1 MSISEKSRKAME
13 HLGLTG
19 YEIRV
24 YVSLLEAGAMTA
36 SDISKK
42 SGVPYSKIYEVLNT
56 LEEKGW
62 LESDSSRPQQ
72 FFPKSPSSAL
82 EVTKSKI
89 ETSFR
94 ESQVSIVNELMPI
107 YTKSGIK
114 ERPEIWVARGVFN
127 IAAKVNEVIQNSQQ
141 ELLVALPQVAENFTK
156 PLQPILRSMHERGI
170 RIRILVSAKM
180 NPDTIK
186 ALSRF
191 SEVRLRDGLFGGGVI
206 GDGKHVVILLGEN
219 APDSTSEVDP
229 IAIWA
234 DHSGLAGFAK
244 GYFQYLWND
253 TVNQDQEPA
262 GSGNPKK
269 RNLQV

>member
-24 YVSLLEAGAMTA
+24 YLSLLDAGAMTA

-72 FFPKSPSSAL
+72 FFPKSPSTAL
-82 EVTKSKI
+82 EVAKMKI

-94 ESQVSIVNELMPI
+94 ESQSIIVNELMPI

-127 IAAKVNEVIQNSQQ
+127 IAAKVNEIIQNSQQ
-141 ELLVALPQVAENFTK
+141 ELLVALPQVAENIAK
-156 PLQPILRSMHERGI
+156 PLQPILRSIHDRGVK
-170 RIRILVSAKM
+170 IRILASAKM
-180 NPDTIK
+180 NPETVK
-186 ALSRF
+186 ALSRTA
-191 SEVRLRDGLFGGGVI
+191 EVRTREGLFGGGVI
-206 GDGKHVVILLGEN
+206 ADAKHVVILLGETTGEN
-219 APDSTSEVDP
+219 GSLDA

-244 GYFQYLWND
+244 GYFQYLWED
-253 TVNQDQEPA
+253 AMQHSSTR
-262 GSGNPKK
+262 KT
-269 RNLQV
+269 RII

>member
-1 MSISEKSRKAME
+1 ME
-13 HLGLTG
+13 QLGLTG

-72 FFPKSPSSAL
+72 FFPKSPSTAL
-82 EVTKSKI
+82 EFTKSKL

-94 ESQVSIVNELMPI
+94 ESQTSIVNELMPI

-170 RIRILVSAKM
+170 RIKILVSAKM
-180 NPDTIK
+180 NPETIK

-191 SEVRLRDGLFGGGVI
+191 SEVRKRDGLFGGGVI

-219 APDSTSEVDP
+219 AGENPATVDP

-253 TVNQDQEPA
+253 TVLQAEKSQGA
-262 GSGNPKK
+262 GISRKHNPQ
-269 RNLQV
+269 L